1 MSTKVVNILY
11 NNQTYFIGKPDRK
24 WKDYSFYLLA
34 ENSFGSMSI
43 SWNITV
49 PKDTHNVIPWIMF
62 SLTIVLCVIG
72 IVWFFRVIKN
82 PE

>member
-1 MSTKVVNILY
+1 MN
-11 NNQTYFIGKPDRK
+11 
-24 WKDYSFYLLA
+24 
-34 ENSFGSMSI
+34 I

-49 PKDTHNVIPWIMF
+49 PKDTKNVIPWFMF